1 MKGGKMEKDKRT
13 GQLKDLKVGDE
24 VFLIQGRGVWGSYTT
39 ISQVQKITPTGK
51 INVDGVQFS
60 PNGSYYSGSNSL
72 WLKELTPESKEEYL
86 SERKRQ
92 TLARNISSTL
102 TPRMIS
108 ELSLEKLE
116 RLDDCLKELVED
128 YKATLQNEVVI

>member
-1 MKGGKMEKDKRT
+1 MEKDKRK
-13 GQLKDLKVGDE
+13 GWLKELKVGDE
-24 VFLIQGRGVWGSYTT
+24 VFVVQSRGVWGSYTT

-60 PNGSYYSGSNSL
+60 PNGSNYGNSNSL

-86 SERKRQ
+86 AERKRQ
-92 TLARNISSTL
+92 TLARNISNTL
-102 TPRMIS
+102 TPRIIS

-128 YKATLQNEVVI
+128 YKATL

>member
-1 MKGGKMEKDKRT
+1 MEKDKRT
-13 GQLKDLKVGDE
+13 GWLKELKVGDE
-24 VFLIQGRGVWGSYTT
+24 VFLIQSRGVWGSHTT

-60 PNGSYYSGSNSL
+60 PNGSYYGGSNHL

-86 SERKRQ
+86 AERKRQ
-92 TLARNISSTL
+92 TLARNISNTL

-128 YKATLQNEVVI
+128 YKGTL

>member
-1 MKGGKMEKDKRT
+1 MEKDKRT
-13 GQLKDLKVGDE
+13 GWLKDLKVGDE

-60 PNGSYYSGSNSL
+60 PNGSNYGGSNSL

-86 SERKRQ
+86 
-92 TLARNISSTL
+92 
-102 TPRMIS
+102 
-108 ELSLEKLE
+108 LEKQRTALLIKT
-116 RLDDCLKELVED
+116 RNALKNLDLDKMNTGELQALYD
-128 YKATLQNEVVI
+128 YIKFGND

>member
-1 MKGGKMEKDKRT
+1 MEKDKRQ
-13 GQLKDLKVGDE
+13 GWLKELKVGDE
-24 VFLIQGRGVWGSYTT
+24 VFLIQGRGVLGSYTT
-39 ISQVQKITPTGK
+39 ITKVQKITPTGK

-60 PNGSYYSGSNSL
+60 PNRSNYGGSNFL

-86 SERKRQ
+86 AERKRQ
-92 TLARNISSTL
+92 TLARNISNTL

-116 RLDDCLKELVED
+116 CLDNCLKEITEAD
-128 YKATLQNEVVI
+128 

>member
-1 MKGGKMEKDKRT
+1 MEKDKRK
-13 GQLKDLKVGDE
+13 GWLKELKVGDE
-24 VFLIQGRGVWGSYTT
+24 VFVVQSRGVWGSYTT

-60 PNGSYYSGSNSL
+60 PNGSNYGSSNSL

-86 SERKRQ
+86 AERKRQ
-92 TLARNISSTL
+92 TLARNISNTL
-102 TPRMIS
+102 TPRIIS

-128 YKATLQNEVVI
+128 YKVTL

>member
-1 MKGGKMEKDKRT
+1 MEKDKRT
-13 GQLKDLKVGDE
+13 GWLKELKVGDE
-24 VFLIQGRGVWGSYTT
+24 VFLIQGRGVGGSHTT

-60 PNGSYYSGSNSL
+60 PDGSYYGSYCGGSNSL
-72 WLKELTPESKEEYL
+72 WLKKLTPESKEEYL
-86 SERKRQ
+86 AERKRQ
-92 TLARNISSTL
+92 TLARSISSTL

-128 YKATLQNEVVI
+128 YKVTL

>member
-1 MKGGKMEKDKRT
+1 MEKDKRQ
-13 GQLKDLKVGDE
+13 GWLKELKVGDE

-39 ISQVQKITPTGK
+39 ISKVQKITPTGK

-60 PNGSYYSGSNSL
+60 PNGSYYGGSNSL

-92 TLARNISSTL
+92 TLARNISSAL

-108 ELSLEKLE
+108 KLSLEKLE

-128 YKATLQNEVVI
+128 YKATL

>member
-1 MKGGKMEKDKRT
+1 MEKDKRT
-13 GQLKDLKVGDE
+13 GWLKELKVGDE
-24 VFLIQGRGVWGSYTT
+24 VFLIQQGRGVWGSHTT

-60 PNGSYYSGSNSL
+60 PDGSYYGSSNSL

-86 SERKRQ
+86 AERKRQ
-92 TLARNISSTL
+92 TLARSISNTL

-116 RLDDCLKELVED
+116 RLDDCLKEI
-128 YKATLQNEVVI
+128 TEVD

>member
-13 GQLKDLKVGDE
+13 GWLKDLKVGDE

-60 PNGSYYSGSNSL
+60 PNGSNYSGSNSL
-72 WLKELTPESKEEYL
+72 WLRELTPESKEEYL
-86 SERKRQ
+86 AERKRQ
-92 TLARNISSTL
+92 TIARNISNTL

-128 YKATLQNEVVI
+128 YKGTL